1 MWLFCC
7 WCCCN
12 IYCTIELYL
21 IFLLRDAKIFRE
33 GTDRYLEVGR
43 PFSLVHYVYHQEV
56 RGLGF

>member
-21 IFLLRDAKIFRE
+21 IFYPGMPEYLGE

-43 PFSLVHYVYHQEV
+43 PFSLAAVIIPP
-56 RGLGF
+56 RG